1 MRVREIP
8 RGEWRTF
15 LDQFSREHRAWLAS
29 VDRLGH
35 DATRRVEVIERPLG
49 AVTASQTQHG
59 VNIEIAFQQDSHA
72 GDTVRIED
80 PATLRVDETE
90 QGAPQSLE
98 IEDEHGDRTR
108 IVLRV
113 AAPPGMLDGVAPG
126 EL

>member
-8 RGEWRTF
+8 RGEWRAF
-15 LDQFSREHRAWLAS
+15 LDQFSRDHRAWLAS
-29 VDRLGH
+29 VDRFGH
-35 DATRRVEVIERPLG
+35 DTARRVAVIERPLG
-49 AVTASQTQHG
+49 AVTASQTGRG

-80 PATLRVDETE
+80 PAALRVDETE
-90 QGAPQSLE
+90 QGTARSLE
-98 IEDEHGDRTR
+98 IEDEHGERTR

-113 AAPPGMLDGVAPG
+113 AAPPGLLDGVAPG

>member
-29 VDRLGH
+29 VDRVGH
-35 DATRRVEVIERPLG
+35 DAGRRVEVAERPLG
-49 AVTASQTQHG
+49 AVTASQTGHG
-59 VNIEIAFQQDSHA
+59 VNIEIAFQHDSHVE
-72 GDTVRIED
+72 DTVTIED

-90 QGAPQSLE
+90 QGAARSLE
-98 IEDEHGDRTR
+98 IEDEHGERTR

-113 AAPPGMLDGVAPG
+113 ATPPGILDGVAPG

>member
-15 LDQFSREHRAWLAS
+15 LDEFSRNHRAWLAS

-35 DATRRVEVIERPLG
+35 DAAPRVEVIERPLG
-49 AVTASQTQHG
+49 AVTASETGRG
-59 VNIEIAFQQDSHA
+59 VNIEIAFQHDSHA
-72 GDTVRIED
+72 GDTVRIDD
-80 PATLRVDETE
+80 PATLRVDETD
-90 QGAPQSLE
+90 QGAARSLE
-98 IEDEHGDRTR
+98 IEDEHGERTR